1 MKDGLTIDA
10 AFPASVLD
18 HVGNGDLS
26 LGIDIGTTEGK
37 KSNPTAFALTEK
49 VGLAKALRLAA
60 RFKTGQ
66 KDVII
71 GVLDRILTLV
81 ESRGCKLKIAILDAT
96 NERLTAVEIQQ
107 DFAGKGL
114 NVRLAILGT
123 TRLVFGEKVTL
134 KTYICGLMTSHME
147 DGRLLLPA
155 AEWITKDFRQMT
167 REKGGFTSAV
177 AEDGAHADLFIATGL
192 SLDGHDTDGPIEAA
206 AVPTSGWNTNA
217 SHDDDDEDEP
227 RQGFGAWLMQ
237 KLGC

>member
-1 MKDGLTIDA
+1 MKDCLSIAD

-18 HVGNGDLS
+18 YVGNGDLS

-37 KSNPTAFALTEK
+37 KSNPTAFALTESL
-49 VGLAKALRLAA
+49 GLVKAMRLAT

-71 GVLDRILTLV
+71 GVLDRILTLAQ
-81 ESRGCKLKIAILDAT
+81 SRNAKLKVAVLDAT

-107 DFAGKGL
+107 DFLAKNL

-123 TRLVFGEKVTL
+123 TRMVFGEKVTL
-134 KTYICGLMTSHME
+134 KTYICGLVTSHLE

-192 SLDGHDTDGPIEAA
+192 SLDGHDSDGPIEAA
-206 AVPTSGWNTNA
+206 AVSTSGWGA
-217 SHDDDDEDEP
+217 RPQDDDDDEEP
-227 RQGFGAWLMQ
+227 ARQGFGAWLAHV
-237 KLGC
+237 LGC